1 MSFLKTIKNSQI
13 KCTFKIL
20 LYRSNS
26 RVLWMCLFVPITH
39 TEKCSRVIRFNIPG
53 FGSSKKKVI
62 LDTTATNSSLS
73 LHTERNRMREKV
85 IEKSKQRMRNCVLYR
100 AGNVYL
106 KGERMETGGAE
117 YFYKVFPIGLPFTL
131 PSSKDTKP
139 IFINT

>member
-26 RVLWMCLFVPITH
+26 RVLWMCLFAPITH

-106 KGERMETGGAE
+106 KGERMRQEEPSTFIKCFLLDYHLLCLAA
-117 YFYKVFPIGLPFTL
+117 KTL
-131 PSSKDTKP
+131 NPSL
-139 IFINT
+139 